1 MMPISFPHLL
11 LFSLVAFLAGGAL
24 RAVVNGS
31 PPLRARLRPSVSKRH
46 DEPARRHASSDN
58 ISTMSQRLHEV
69 DRTLAR
75 LANLAAAAEHARSAD
90 QAVLASALSL
100 LLKTTSASAD
110 DDHARQ
116 QQEALL
122 SGLRRDER
130 QATAGVR
137 GRVSPDPAAPIT
149 MNNLTN
155 ATHTAPSAGR
165 PLLGSN
171 VGGG

>member
-1 MMPISFPHLL
+1 MPISFPHLL

-46 DEPARRHASSDN
+46 DEPARRHTSSAN
-58 ISTMSQRLHEV
+58 ISTMSQRLDEV
-69 DRTLAR
+69 DRTLER

-122 SGLRRDER
+122 LSGLRRDKR

-171 VGGG
+171 VGGV

>member
-1 MMPISFPHLL
+1 MPISFPHLL

-46 DEPARRHASSDN
+46 DEPPRLHTSDDF
-58 ISTMSQRLHEV
+58 STMSQRLDEV

-122 SGLRRDER
+122 LSGLRRDER

-171 VGGG
+171 VGGV